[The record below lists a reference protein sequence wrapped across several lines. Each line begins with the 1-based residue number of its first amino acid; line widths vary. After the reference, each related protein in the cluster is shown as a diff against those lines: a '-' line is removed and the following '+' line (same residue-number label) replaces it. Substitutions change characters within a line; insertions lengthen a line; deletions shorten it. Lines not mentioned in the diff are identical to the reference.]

1 MTRSLPVPIPDA
13 RGQARPADLGG
24 RFAPTGQT
32 KNLFAS
38 PQPTSAPDPIAPPAE
53 ARRSARV
60 TYEGDGLEA
69 TVEAGHTTLLDVS
82 VQHKV
87 PHFRECG
94 GRGRCTTCRVEVLDG
109 LSNLT
114 ARTDREVKLAE
125 ARGWAPNV
133 RLACQSCPVGD
144 VRLRR
149 LVRTPADVSIL
160 QTETLREDPGHEV
173 EVAILSCD
181 LRGFTPFADTH
192 LPFDVVH
199 VLNRVFGHLGDPIL
213 LNNGV
218 IYQYVGDQVIG
229 LFGVDGKGTAAQH
242 CLQAVRAGLG
252 MIDALGALNESLA
265 GEFDTEVDVRI
276 GAHFGKLVVG
286 YLGHP
291 SRRTFAAIG
300 DAMNVTCRVEE
311 ANKELGTRFLVTSS
325 LLARLPVSIRAG
337 RHATVELKGKRGRHP
352 LVEVQ
357 GFAEA
362 DAESLVQGTAR
373 LLLGAQSRF
382 ADVFYRRLFE
392 ALPAARAMFGEDLKA
407 QAEMLTQ
414 TLQSAV
420 YGLSRYDQ
428 IAPGLV
434 SLGRRHVGYGVTREH
449 YAVLLDVF
457 HDAAH
462 DVLGERFTPE
472 VAAAWREVLARIASE
487 MCGEPI
493 GSDAPIGEN
502 A

>member
-1 MTRSLPVPIPDA
+1 
-13 RGQARPADLGG
+13 
-24 RFAPTGQT
+24 
-32 KNLFAS
+32 
-38 PQPTSAPDPIAPPAE
+38 
-53 ARRSARV
+53 
-60 TYEGDGLEA
+60 
-69 TVEAGHTTLLDVS
+69 
-82 VQHKV
+82 
-87 PHFRECG
+87 
-94 GRGRCTTCRVEVLDG
+94 
-109 LSNLT
+109 
-114 ARTDREVKLAE
+114 
-125 ARGWAPNV
+125 
-133 RLACQSCPVGD
+133 
-144 VRLRR
+144 
-149 LVRTPADVSIL
+149 
-160 QTETLREDPGHEV
+160 
-173 EVAILSCD
+173 
-181 LRGFTPFADTH
+181 
-192 LPFDVVH
+192 
-199 VLNRVFGHLGDPIL
+199 
-213 LNNGV
+213 
-218 IYQYVGDQVIG
+218 
-229 LFGVDGKGTAAQH
+229 
-242 CLQAVRAGLG
+242 
-252 MIDALGALNESLA
+252 
-265 GEFDTEVDVRI
+265 
-276 GAHFGKLVVG
+276 
-286 YLGHP
+286 
-291 SRRTFAAIG
+291 
-300 DAMNVTCRVEE
+300 MNVTCRVEE

-449 YAVLLDVF
+449 YEVLLDVF

>member
-1 MTRSLPVPIPDA
+1 MLDMSPKLDLPTLRRRFDGTGHTQTLFAPA
-13 RGQARPADLGG
+13 SPAD
-24 RFAPTGQT
+24 APRRVA
-32 KNLFAS
+32 L
-38 PQPTSAPDPIAPPAE
+38 PAHE
-53 ARRSARV
+53 TRAAQV
-60 TYEGDGLEA
+60 VYEDDGVEA
-69 TVEAGHTTLLDVS
+69 TVEAGHTTLLDIS
-82 VQHKV
+82 VRHRI

-94 GRGRCTTCRVEVLDG
+94 GRGRCTTCRVEVIDG
-109 LSNLT
+109 LGNLT
-114 ARTDREVKLAE
+114 ERTDREIKLAE
-125 ARGWAPNV
+125 AKGWSPNV
-133 RLACQSCPVGD
+133 RLACQSCPLGD
-144 VRLRR
+144 VRVRR
-149 LVRTPADVSIL
+149 LVRTPADVSVL
-160 QTETLREDPGHEV
+160 QTEQHTEEPGREI

-229 LFGVDGKGTAAQH
+229 LFGVDGRGTAAQH
-242 CLQAVRAGLG
+242 CMQAVRAGLG

-291 SRRTFAAIG
+291 SRRSFSAIG
-300 DAMNVTCRVEE
+300 DAMNVTCRVEA
-311 ANKELGTRFLVTSS
+311 ANKDLGTRFLITSAVQ
-325 LLARLPVSIRAG
+325 ARLPVPIRTGQRA
-337 RHATVELKGKRGRHP
+337 AVELKGKQGRHA

-357 GFAEA
+357 GFATP
-362 DAESLVQGTAR
+362 DTESLVQGTAR
-373 LLLGAQSRF
+373 MLLSPQSRF
-382 ADVFYRRLFE
+382 AEVFYRTLFE
-392 ALPAARAMFGEDLKA
+392 AAPATRAMFGGDLDA
-407 QAEMLTQ
+407 QAQMLTQ

-434 SLGRRHVGYGVTREH
+434 ALGRRHVGYGVTRAH
-449 YAVLLDVF
+449 YEALLDVF
-457 HDAAH
+457 DAAATE
-462 DVLGERFTPE
+462 VLGAQFTPD
-472 VAAAWREVLARIASE
+472 VAAAWRTVLAKIATA

-493 GSDAPIGEN
+493 GVDA
-502 A
+502 